1 MILQIRITVTDDD
14 FILEL
19 KFRLKNRQAID
30 AKNALMGY
38 PRASVKHARTQDP
51 PPKESAVIMLIYP
64 HEQVWHTLFMRRPD
78 GTGVHSGQLSFPG
91 GKLESGETHLQAA
104 RREALEEVGVELSE
118 DHIVGS
124 LTEVYIPP
132 SHFVVTPFLAVLAE
146 EPKFIPN
153 PHEVVE
159 LISYPISDFLQD
171 NIVAEKEIFIPML
184 GKNIQA
190 RYFDV
195 KGNTLWGATAMMVQ
209 EFRALFG
216 F

>member
-1 MILQIRITVTDDD
+1 MILQIRITVTNED

-19 KFRLKNRQAID
+19 KLRLKNRQAID

-38 PRASVKHARTQDP
+38 PRASVNQARSQNP
-51 PPKESAVIMLIYP
+51 PPKESAVIMLIFP
-64 HEQVWHTLFMRRPD
+64 HENEWHTLFMRRPD

-91 GKLESGETHLQAA
+91 GKLESGETPLQAA
-104 RREALEEVGVELSE
+104 MREAMEEVGVELE
-118 DHIVGS
+118 EQHIVGS

-132 SHFVVTPFLAVLAE
+132 SHFVVTPFLAVLSE

-159 LISYPISDFLQD
+159 LITYPISHFLQD

-209 EFRALFG
+209 EFRVLHG